1 VERHLKERLIGAAVL
16 VAVAI
21 ILIPEML
28 SGPATDSQN
37 SDATPVAA
45 DGSAIK
51 TYTIDL
57 RKREQASDLPVAAP
71 PPELVPEVPPAEVTK
86 PEPEPTQP
94 EPEAERVAQPA
105 QAEPQRQPEP
115 VAAKPAPKPEPVK
128 PQSQPAAIAGG
139 EWAVQVAALDTRAAA
154 EKMAGDLKR
163 DGFSAFVMPVEVKG
177 KTLFRVR
184 VGPVATRQAADALL
198 PKVKRQHA
206 AAAVVPQR

>member
-28 SGPATDSQN
+28 SGPDSDLQDT
-37 SDATPVAA
+37 SATPVTA

-57 RKREQASDLPVAAP
+57 RKREQASDLNVAVP
-71 PPELVPEVPPAEVTK
+71 PPELVPEVPPAEVDK
-86 PEPEPTQP
+86 PEAPQP
-94 EPEAERVAQPA
+94 KPEAERAAPPA
-105 QAEPQRQPEP
+105 QAAPERPVEP
-115 VAAKPAPKPEPVK
+115 VVAIPAPKPEPTK
-128 PQSQPAAIAGG
+128 PQSQPAATVSG

-154 EKMAGDLKR
+154 EKMASELKR

-206 AAAVVPQR
+206 SAAVVPQR